1 MILENQD
8 MFKCHGLIFS
18 RSFFWLSL
26 VISMTGC
33 SSLSIDKSSQ
43 FMGEFVTSIQAI
55 SAPQELGGEQANQG
69 PLHKPRQWQRKRK
82 SFVPS
87 DPSQVRVW
95 LFSSLASQAQ
105 LMRLGADPTTGIRM
119 WENYLNFNRIPFVR
133 ITSADDID
141 TAKISGVLILP
152 SVVVMSES
160 EKEAVK
166 RWRER
171 GGSVLSTWLTAAY
184 SATGESIGYSFMR
197 DVLDVVVSG
206 NTQDEIDDT
215 YMVMKGDNPVSN
227 SPAGLRVWLERV
239 PNQLPLR
246 LIGKNEAAYIMSW
259 SRTLGAK
266 KPAGLIAFDERR
278 ISKDI
283 TSRTVTLGF
292 PEQNWLRSDTRQLSA
307 ITRGAL
313 SWLFREPHA
322 YVGAWPSPYQ
332 NAILFAIQ
340 AAEPVRQAEVD
351 IGNAYR
357 KLGGVATYY
366 VLGSNIDKAVPFVE
380 KIAAQGHEI
389 GFYGD
394 IFESFDKQPESQQL
408 ERLETMKKQVLKTGL
423 KIQEPFSFSTPMN
436 GYDSTTRRLLEEK
449 GFGNYLSFMELTES
463 ALPFVAS
470 RNSDGSPRTTVLPR
484 TLTSPEE
491 GIMEFGAEDGMTSY
505 LDSLDMSTKMGGIS
519 VVSIPSENL
528 IPPEELRR
536 LFDEFSKLND
546 QSWFSSARQISHWWS
561 QREGI
566 SVLLEPHPQGY
577 SLSTT
582 VTKAISSSNSI
593 GIWINLPRL
602 DSRIQILGLTDTDK
616 SPAVLVKDGFRVV
629 MNLSGPAV
637 GQKKWLIKFD

>member
-1 MILENQD
+1 
-8 MFKCHGLIFS
+8 
-18 RSFFWLSL
+18 
-26 VISMTGC
+26 
-33 SSLSIDKSSQ
+33 
-43 FMGEFVTSIQAI
+43 
-55 SAPQELGGEQANQG
+55 
-69 PLHKPRQWQRKRK
+69 
-82 SFVPS
+82 
-87 DPSQVRVW
+87 
-95 LFSSLASQAQ
+95 
-105 LMRLGADPTTGIRM
+105 
-119 WENYLNFNRIPFVR
+119 
-133 ITSADDID
+133 
-141 TAKISGVLILP
+141 
-152 SVVVMSES
+152 
-160 EKEAVK
+160 
-166 RWRER
+166 
-171 GGSVLSTWLTAAY
+171 
-184 SATGESIGYSFMR
+184 
-197 DVLDVVVSG
+197 
-206 NTQDEIDDT
+206 
-215 YMVMKGDNPVSN
+215 
-227 SPAGLRVWLERV
+227 
-239 PNQLPLR
+239 
-246 LIGKNEAAYIMSW
+246 
-259 SRTLGAK
+259 
-266 KPAGLIAFDERR
+266 
-278 ISKDI
+278 
-283 TSRTVTLGF
+283 
-292 PEQNWLRSDTRQLSA
+292 
-307 ITRGAL
+307 
-313 SWLFREPHA
+313 
-322 YVGAWPSPYQ
+322 
-332 NAILFAIQ
+332 
-340 AAEPVRQAEVD
+340 
-351 IGNAYR
+351 
-357 KLGGVATYY
+357 YY

-408 ERLETMKKQVLKTGL
+408 ERLETMKKQVLKSGL

-449 GFGNYLSFMELTES
+449 DFGNYLSFMELTES

-491 GIMEFGAEDGMTSY
+491 VIMEFGAEDGMTSY

-536 LFDEFSKLND
+536 LFDKFSKLND

-629 MNLSGPAV
+629 MNLSVPAV

>member
-1 MILENQD
+1 
-8 MFKCHGLIFS
+8 
-18 RSFFWLSL
+18 
-26 VISMTGC
+26 
-33 SSLSIDKSSQ
+33 
-43 FMGEFVTSIQAI
+43 
-55 SAPQELGGEQANQG
+55 
-69 PLHKPRQWQRKRK
+69 
-82 SFVPS
+82 
-87 DPSQVRVW
+87 
-95 LFSSLASQAQ
+95 
-105 LMRLGADPTTGIRM
+105 
-119 WENYLNFNRIPFVR
+119 
-133 ITSADDID
+133 
-141 TAKISGVLILP
+141 
-152 SVVVMSES
+152 
-160 EKEAVK
+160 
-166 RWRER
+166 
-171 GGSVLSTWLTAAY
+171 
-184 SATGESIGYSFMR
+184 
-197 DVLDVVVSG
+197 
-206 NTQDEIDDT
+206 
-215 YMVMKGDNPVSN
+215 MKGDNPVSN

-278 ISKDI
+278 ISKYI

-408 ERLETMKKQVLKTGL
+408 ERLETMKKQVLKSGL

-491 GIMEFGAEDGMTSY
+491 VIMEFGAEDGMTSY

-536 LFDEFSKLND
+536 LFDKFSKLND

-629 MNLSGPAV
+629 MNLSVPAV